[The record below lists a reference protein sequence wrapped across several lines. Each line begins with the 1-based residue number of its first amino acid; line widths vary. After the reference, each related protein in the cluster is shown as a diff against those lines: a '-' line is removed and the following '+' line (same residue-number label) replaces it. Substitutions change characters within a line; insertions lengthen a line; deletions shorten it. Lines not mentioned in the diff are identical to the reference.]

1 MLEGGKPVPESLSAR
16 LAKLEEAGRRDP
28 KHAAEVTE
36 KTRRIGVALHEAAR
50 RYNWHIVKVN
60 LLRDLVARARRV
72 RFYLQEAMRP
82 AEGGHGDVPLP
93 EQEARGRLAKLAVK
107 GAAADVEL
115 GPVLG
120 AQGSYRIKARYR
132 MRLDELADET
142 RRWTTEWGEAFFL
155 QREARLLDRP
165 APADRGLAIMERL
178 ASELDQLEGRREAL
192 TADVL
197 AFLGAFDKDGKF
209 QSLGIPRRSKDRAL
223 DADGRP
229 REVLFCTSSGTG
241 AGGPGVEYEEPLC
254 FDVVDFRFYSQALPL
269 KTRGVLDLESPS
281 FKRWREELDG
291 AIKRGFLVK
300 QPVTVQTHTNPHLLL
315 AGKLLGEAGKD
326 PALLLANSA
335 GEAGGWINIWHLTI
349 RKLQADNL
357 AAVARYFKGVP
368 NFVLYDKLTW
378 EPGGLTLYGSKSGG
392 IEGGYNPEA
401 VAAFRL
407 RLREKFGDIAALN
420 RAWRTKHADFDAIG
434 PPPDAFPKRDRRATP
449 LTYEWEVFRM
459 DSYIDYLTM
468 CAEAIRREDPGHP
481 LAVEVGTLVGHF
493 VNGWPS
499 AYRAIAAIPAEYV
512 EDHYNN
518 WHGSYTSLNLL
529 YSLCLYAGSRPIQM
543 EYIWTYP
550 RLATAK
556 SEDDFRVT
564 GELSVWPV
572 FDTMVS

>member
-192 TADVL
+192 TAAGDCAILWQSRWAILSCSEAGVS
-197 AFLGAFDKDGKF
+197 AIHGGPFLQGPGAAG
-209 QSLGIPRRSKDRAL
+209 G
-223 DADGRP
+223 ADG
-229 REVLFCTSSGTG
+229 
-241 AGGPGVEYEEPLC
+241 
-254 FDVVDFRFYSQALPL
+254 
-269 KTRGVLDLESPS
+269 
-281 FKRWREELDG
+281 
-291 AIKRGFLVK
+291 
-300 QPVTVQTHTNPHLLL
+300 
-315 AGKLLGEAGKD
+315 
-326 PALLLANSA
+326 
-335 GEAGGWINIWHLTI
+335 
-349 RKLQADNL
+349 
-357 AAVARYFKGVP
+357 
-368 NFVLYDKLTW
+368 
-378 EPGGLTLYGSKSGG
+378 
-392 IEGGYNPEA
+392 
-401 VAAFRL
+401 
-407 RLREKFGDIAALN
+407 
-420 RAWRTKHADFDAIG
+420 IG
-434 PPPDAFPKRDRRATP
+434 PWRA
-449 LTYEWEVFRM
+449 R
-459 DSYIDYLTM
+459 
-468 CAEAIRREDPGHP
+468 
-481 LAVEVGTLVGHF
+481 
-493 VNGWPS
+493 S
-499 AYRAIAAIPAEYV
+499 A
-512 EDHYNN
+512 
-518 WHGSYTSLNLL
+518 S
-529 YSLCLYAGSRPIQM
+529 
-543 EYIWTYP
+543 
-550 RLATAK
+550 K
-556 SEDDFRVT
+556 
-564 GELSVWPV
+564 
-572 FDTMVS
+572 